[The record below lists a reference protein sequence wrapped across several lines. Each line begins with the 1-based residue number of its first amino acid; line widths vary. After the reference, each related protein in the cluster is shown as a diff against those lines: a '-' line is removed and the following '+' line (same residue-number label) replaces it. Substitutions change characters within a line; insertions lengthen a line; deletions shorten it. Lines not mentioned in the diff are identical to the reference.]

1 MTGAARQV
9 LFAKAEIAP
18 EAQQAALRV
27 LQSGW
32 ITMGPQTAEFE
43 RELAAYLGAR
53 QVVAVASCT
62 AAIEI
67 ALRGAAAGTRARRSS
82 LRA

>member
-1 MTGAARQV
+1 MTDAARQV

-32 ITMGPQTAEFE
+32 ISMGPETVEFE
-43 RELAAYLGAR
+43 RVLAA
-53 QVVAVASCT
+53 
-62 AAIEI
+62 
-67 ALRGAAAGTRARRSS
+67 
-82 LRA
+82 